1 MGASRQ
7 RPEAAGQAPYYC
19 VASRHCPQGA
29 AQGPPWHGDQHAAAQ
44 VGGPSPAH
52 HPPQHPQRVQ
62 DEERALGQD
71 RCGEA
76 WPRALDAPPR
86 AGCVDRAGTRMDV
99 GAGGLCPSHTP
110 LLHSLSREEG
120 AEAGRWAC
128 TETPAEAAGES
139 PVGRP
144 LRRSDRFATTLRNE
158 IQLRRARL
166 QKSRSTVALGG
177 CEDEPEPAGA
187 DGSRDR
193 SWQAQ
198 PGGAA
203 GAVAAVGGSYQEHVK
218 EAQARV
224 LTATSFRRR
233 DLDPSLVDASR
244 CEERGD
250 PSQWPAA
257 PRAWEPAAPGPPPP
271 PAPSMARIGG
281 RKRFSVQQKLR
292 SYSEPDKMHEV
303 GLSVAALSPHC
314 PAPGQDTVGSFADRW
329 KFFEETSKAV
339 PQRPGYRPPGSGLP
353 REKAAA
359 GPRKAPN
366 QGSELGLPAGGPAT
380 SSMGSATRTPDTG
393 QQDGWQ
399 RPNRLGTF
407 AEYQASWR
415 LPRKAVD
422 GRGAGR
428 CHSADD
434 ILDVGLEPQDRAHY
448 QHARSRSSPST
459 ELHRQELIVEEAVPP
474 PGDAPAAVQPEERQP
489 SPRLVD
495 APCGAGV
502 LPPRKPGLVP
512 EEDPEEDTEGLG
524 PAGTLP
530 RDCRHLDGK
539 ARAQPLPQTPSQR
552 LLPPHREPA
561 QSRDTAAA
569 ASLGAPAHLDDPAH
583 LSSSLGAHLDDSAY
597 LANTARL
604 SSHLSAHP
612 SAHLD
617 GPTHLSSL
625 LSAHLDYPAHLSS
638 PLSSPLDA
646 PGQPILGPAPLP
658 SPGGPTE
665 ESCEQGRWQVDEP
678 ASAPQQEALLPAS
691 CRPLHASAMETSRSP
706 SPQFAPQKLTD
717 KPPLFLQD
725 ESAPRIERVIDSRTT
740 VKMVPIKIVHAESQP
755 EKDTRQGL
763 ARTVPPPALPSGL
776 ERDQIKTLST
786 SEQSYSRFCVYSRQ
800 GVEPRAPGPAK
811 DSSLAGPHPAPAGY
825 AKAKERS
832 AEDLKSEELAR
843 EIVGK
848 DKSLA
853 EILDPSVK
861 IRTTMDLMEGI
872 FPKDDHL
879 LEEAQQRR
887 KLLPKIPSPR
897 VADDRKEEA
906 STLAA
911 VPLATNSAYYSTSA
925 PKAEL
930 LIKMKDLQGQQE
942 PEDDAESDL
951 DHDLSV
957 KKELIDSLGRKLQVL
972 REARESLLE
981 DMQANTA
988 LGEAV
993 EALAKDVCKPN
1004 EFDKFRMFV
1013 GDLDKVVNLL
1023 LSLSGRLARVENAL
1037 NNLDDSAAPGDR
1049 HSLREKQRV
1058 LTQQHR
1064 DAKELKENLD
1074 RRERTVFHI
1083 LAGYLGADGLA
1094 DYEHFV
1100 KMRSAL
1106 LIEQRELDDKIHLG
1120 EEQLKCL
1127 LDSLPP
1133 ERGPG
1138 RLPDCG
1144 TRGSTTATCMWQT
1157 LLCSL
1162 LA

>member
-1 MGASRQ
+1 MEDTGPGGGHARPLPLAHLQRVSPGHRPLAQWAGPEVSTAHNHAPSRSANRCTARGPDPSGPIEEGSKAAAGEQLLAGDEIVGINDVGLSGFRQEAICLVKGSHKTLKLVVRRSSELGWRPHSWHATKFCDSQPDPAAPVASSASAGPAWHSRHHASSSSCDLLGAWDPQALQRTSRPFGSLGSVDSLDQRTQPGRLSAAKSSGSIEQLGGLGTRDSAYGSLSTGSGTPDPTLPRADASSADNLLYKVGLWEASKPGSRAGEASGLDERPGSFPARAPGTGRGSPEPRPLTAAARSSFGPVWHVPEKKAVPVSPPPPPPLRSDSFAATRSHEPATSPGKVGRPRDGRRAGGADGHVEGGWPSCSLVSAGLGQLSASSDVPLPPPGGQPPRDGRNQTPAFHQGPREALWPRNCAERIQDTPAQLHGTGASRQ

-62 DEERALGQD
+62 DEESALGQD

-233 DLDPSLVDASR
+233 DLDPSLADAPR
-244 CEERGD
+244 REERGD

-353 REKAAA
+353 REKAVA

-489 SPRLVD
+489 SPSVQPDVSPGAQGASSTSPDRNLYGRLS
-495 APCGAGV
+495 PQ
-502 LPPRKPGLVP
+502 PPVRGCN
-512 EEDPEEDTEGLG
+512 DW
-524 PAGTLP
+524 
-530 RDCRHLDGK
+530 
-539 ARAQPLPQTPSQR
+539 S
-552 LLPPHREPA
+552 PA
-561 QSRDTAAA
+561 QNEALHCWP
-569 ASLGAPAHLDDPAH
+569 SLG
-583 LSSSLGAHLDDSAY
+583 
-597 LANTARL
+597 
-604 SSHLSAHP
+604 
-612 SAHLD
+612 
-617 GPTHLSSL
+617 
-625 LSAHLDYPAHLSS
+625 
-638 PLSSPLDA
+638 
-646 PGQPILGPAPLP
+646 
-658 SPGGPTE
+658 
-665 ESCEQGRWQVDEP
+665 VDEG
-678 ASAPQQEALLPAS
+678 AERQEMS
-691 CRPLHASAMETSRSP
+691 
-706 SPQFAPQKLTD
+706 
-717 KPPLFLQD
+717 
-725 ESAPRIERVIDSRTT
+725 V
-740 VKMVPIKIVHAESQP
+740 
-755 EKDTRQGL
+755 
-763 ARTVPPPALPSGL
+763 SG
-776 ERDQIKTLST
+776 I
-786 SEQSYSRFCVYSRQ
+786 
-800 GVEPRAPGPAK
+800 
-811 DSSLAGPHPAPAGY
+811 
-825 AKAKERS
+825 
-832 AEDLKSEELAR
+832 
-843 EIVGK
+843 
-848 DKSLA
+848 
-853 EILDPSVK
+853 
-861 IRTTMDLMEGI
+861 
-872 FPKDDHL
+872 
-879 LEEAQQRR
+879 
-887 KLLPKIPSPR
+887 
-897 VADDRKEEA
+897 
-906 STLAA
+906 
-911 VPLATNSAYYSTSA
+911 
-925 PKAEL
+925 
-930 LIKMKDLQGQQE
+930 
-942 PEDDAESDL
+942 
-951 DHDLSV
+951 
-957 KKELIDSLGRKLQVL
+957 
-972 REARESLLE
+972 
-981 DMQANTA
+981 
-988 LGEAV
+988 
-993 EALAKDVCKPN
+993 
-1004 EFDKFRMFV
+1004 
-1013 GDLDKVVNLL
+1013 
-1023 LSLSGRLARVENAL
+1023 
-1037 NNLDDSAAPGDR
+1037 
-1049 HSLREKQRV
+1049 
-1058 LTQQHR
+1058 
-1064 DAKELKENLD
+1064 
-1074 RRERTVFHI
+1074 
-1083 LAGYLGADGLA
+1083 
-1094 DYEHFV
+1094 
-1100 KMRSAL
+1100 
-1106 LIEQRELDDKIHLG
+1106 
-1120 EEQLKCL
+1120 
-1127 LDSLPP
+1127 
-1133 ERGPG
+1133 
-1138 RLPDCG
+1138 
-1144 TRGSTTATCMWQT
+1144 
-1157 LLCSL
+1157 
-1162 LA
+1162 